1 MDEKKLEQQER
12 LEKQLAFSLEID
24 KEKEIGRQ
32 TLLADASR
40 AENDAEHAWHMA
52 IMAYLMREHSNEK
65 IDLLR
70 TIMMILT
77 HDLVEVY
84 AGDTYAYD
92 EEGKKTQK
100 QRELAAAD
108 RLYSIL
114 PEDQA
119 QDLRALWDEFEAG
132 ETPEARFA
140 RTMDNL
146 QPMMLNV
153 AAGGLAWT
161 SKNVHLEQVLNRNSY
176 THEGSEFFWE
186 YAVEHFLKP
195 SVEKGWLIKD

>member
-1 MDEKKLEQQER
+1 MDEKKSKRQER

-52 IMAYLMREHSNEK
+52 IMAYLMQEHSNEK

-114 PEDQA
+114 PEDRPKTCVLSGMS
-119 QDLRALWDEFEAG
+119 LRPGKRRRPDSRV
-132 ETPEARFA
+132 P
-140 RTMDNL
+140 
-146 QPMMLNV
+146 
-153 AAGGLAWT
+153 WT
-161 SKNVHLEQVLNRNSY
+161 ICS
-176 THEGSEFFWE
+176 
-186 YAVEHFLKP
+186 P
-195 SVEKGWLIKD
+195 